1 MAPPTYLRTPGQ
13 SACRHFLTVAVVGT
27 ALATGIA
34 PPPAAKAAPT
44 GAQRRTAT
52 PAASQDS
59 APGGMREAAPL
70 QLVAVLHVHTT
81 ASSGAMNP
89 AQIADAAREAGID
102 VLLLTEN
109 FGYRFRYAPALIRH
123 FVEATQ
129 STPMLEDFGIAAYL
143 AELRRVQETNPS
155 PLLFVG
161 IETPPYY
168 YWTGSLPGGDL
179 ILHDVQR
186 NLLVFPPPGSAGREA
201 DASAGAFPY
210 APAETR
216 NFIEGLPAAG
226 NRYYRRY
233 GFGSLLLLLPGL
245 VLLVGSWRALARAGV
260 FRPASYAFAY
270 VLDEKRGR
278 YVRRRRSPPG
288 RREIFGTI
296 LCAAGAT
303 LLYVNFPFS
312 VPRLD
317 PYGPDRGYEPFG
329 ALIDDV
335 GEDNGLVFW
344 SMPEAEDY
352 HEFGRAG
359 VRVRLSTES
368 HKDALL
374 ETDGYAGFGAV
385 YADTTTA
392 TDIGDT
398 WDRALLE
405 YTRGDRIKPPWAV
418 GESAFHFTGQASK
431 ELDDILTVVLVPER
445 THHAVFEALANGHVY
460 ATQIQRDGADLRLTE
475 FAISG
480 VGVGYEG
487 PVARSGDTLEVTGGE
502 IEVSLRV
509 DEAGERSVPIQI
521 TIVRNGELYRR
532 IDTVA
537 PFETAWLE
545 TLEEDAPMTYYRV
558 TVHGPRPALIVS
570 NPIFVRASSRA
581 RR

>member
-1 MAPPTYLRTPGQ
+1 M
-13 SACRHFLTVAVVGT
+13 
-27 ALATGIA
+27 
-34 PPPAAKAAPT
+34 
-44 GAQRRTAT
+44 
-52 PAASQDS
+52 
-59 APGGMREAAPL
+59 

-81 ASSGAMNP
+81 ASSGAMHP
-89 AQIADAAREAGID
+89 AQIARAAREAGID

-109 FGYRFRYAPALIRH
+109 FGYRFRYGHALIRR
-123 FVEATQ
+123 FVEVTQ
-129 STPMLEDFGIAAYL
+129 STPMLEDFGIDAYL
-143 AELRRVQETNPS
+143 AELRRVQEMNPS

-168 YWTGSLPGGDL
+168 YWTGSLLAGDL
-179 ILHDVQR
+179 VLHDMQR
-186 NLLVFPPPGSAGREA
+186 NLLVFAPPSSAGRETA
-201 DASAGAFPY
+201 AGAGVFPY
-210 APAETR
+210 PAAETR
-216 NFIEGLPAAG
+216 DFIEGLPTAG
-226 NRYYRRY
+226 NRYYRHY

-245 VLLVGSWRALARAGV
+245 VLVIGSWRALARAGV

-270 VLDEKRGR
+270 VLDEKKGR
-278 YVRRRRSPPG
+278 YLRRRRSPLG

-317 PYGPDRGYEPFG
+317 PYGADRGYEPFG
-329 ALIDDV
+329 ALIDEV
-335 GEDNGLVFW
+335 GENNGLVFW
-344 SMPEAEDY
+344 SMPEADDY

-385 YADTTTA
+385 YADNTTA

-405 YTRGDRIKPPWAV
+405 YTRGDRNNPPWAV
-418 GESAFHFTGQASK
+418 GESAFHFAGQAGK
-431 ELDDILTVVLVPER
+431 QLDDILTVVLVRER
-445 THHAVFEALANGHVY
+445 THHAVFEALANGRVY

-487 PVARSGDTLEVTGGE
+487 PVARSGDTLEVSGGE

-509 DEAGERSVPIQI
+509 DEAGEHSVPIQV
-521 TIVRNGELYRR
+521 TIVRDGELYRR

-537 PFETAWLE
+537 PFEIAWLE
-545 TLEEDAPMTYYRV
+545 TLEQDAPTTYYRV
-558 TVHGPRPALIVS
+558 MVRGPGPALIVS
-570 NPIFVRASSRA
+570 NPIFVRDSSGANR
-581 RR
+581 